1 MPMTP
6 SCPDAASLQRL
17 LDGTLSAQAQADL
30 SQHLDTCAP
39 CRAALDQLAT
49 AGRSFSGLARDLK
62 QDPPPP
68 EPGLQRVLK
77 EAAGSA
83 VLGETQAE
91 PRADAQEELAFLAPS
106 TKPGHLGRL

>member
-6 SCPDAASLQRL
+6 SCPDAAALQRL
-17 LDGTLSAQAQADL
+17 LDGTLPAQAQAEL

-39 CRAALDQLAT
+39 CRAALDKLAT
-49 AGRSFSGLARDLK
+49 EGRSFSGLARDLK
-62 QDPPPP
+62 QEPHPV

-83 VLGETQAE
+83 DLGETQAE
-91 PRADAQEELAFLAPS
+91 TRADACEELAFLAPS
-106 TKPGHLGRL
+106 TKP